1 MSRRAPASDAAR
13 LRAVKRRIWTAP
25 QRFRASCALGIETL
39 LADEMRALPGVTE
52 LTSAPGVVHA
62 TGPFD
67 LAYAALLRLRSADA
81 LRIRIGDEAA
91 VTFPMLRDHLARLDW
106 SLWLPRRCR
115 LDVRVRSRASRL
127 RDDAGIEHTL
137 RQAVRDHGVEDR
149 AGDDAPEAAVRIEL
163 SHDRATVWLDAA
175 GAPLYRRSGT
185 RWTAPTSL
193 RETTAAALCLLGVPR
208 DADLIVDPFC
218 GSGTLLEE
226 AASWLDDACPGARRD
241 FALEASPAWKEARM
255 RHARRTFCPEPP
267 PAPAT
272 LVGSDVDEEALA
284 AAHANL
290 ARAGLEAR
298 VTLSR
303 VDARDVDLATLVEGS
318 GARRPL
324 LLSNPPYGR
333 RAEAIGATPEALLA
347 QVLSGA
353 AGWAFVLAFPEPDAI
368 AAVPGVTIER
378 VLPIR
383 MRGLPNALVAG
394 RIEGGDSARPRGSE
408 GR

>member
-13 LRAVKRRIWTAP
+13 LRAVKRRIWGVP

-39 LADEMRALPGVTE
+39 LAEEVRALPGATE
-52 LTSAPGVVHA
+52 LASAPGVVHA

-67 LAYAALLRLRSADA
+67 LVYAALLRLRTADA

-91 VTFPMLRDHLARLDW
+91 ATFPMLRDHLARLDW

-115 LDVRVRSRASRL
+115 MDVRVRSRGSRL
-127 RDDAGIEHTL
+127 RDDDGIERTL
-137 RQAVRDHGVEDR
+137 RQAVRDHGVDDR
-149 AGDDAPEAAVRIEL
+149 AGDDAPDAAVRIEL
-163 SHDRATVWLDAA
+163 SHDRALVWLDAA
-175 GAPLYRRSGT
+175 GAPLYRRTGT

-193 RETTAAALCLLGVPR
+193 RETTAAALCLAGVPR

-226 AASWLDDACPGARRD
+226 AASWLDDACPGARRG
-241 FALEASPAWKEARM
+241 FALGASPAWKEARM
-255 RHARRTFCPEPP
+255 RHARRTLCPEGPS
-267 PAPAT
+267 APAA

-290 ARAGLEAR
+290 ERAGLVPR

-303 VDARDVDLATLVEGS
+303 ADARDVDLSALVARC

-324 LLSNPPYGR
+324 LLANPPYGR
-333 RAEAIGATPEALLA
+333 RAEAIGATPEALLG
-347 QVLSGA
+347 QVLAGASGWSFA
-353 AGWAFVLAFPEPDAI
+353 LAYPEPDAI

-378 VLPIR
+378 AVPIR
-383 MRGLPNALVAG
+383 MRGLPNALVTG
-394 RIEGGDSARPRGSE
+394 RVEGGESARPRGAP

>member
-1 MSRRAPASDAAR
+1 MSRRAPVSDAAR
-13 LRAVKRRIWTAP
+13 LRAVKRRIWNAP

-39 LADEMRALPGVTE
+39 LADEMRALPGATE
-52 LTSAPGVVHA
+52 LASAPGVVHA
-62 TGPFD
+62 TGPFEMV
-67 LAYAALLRLRSADA
+67 YAALLRLRSADV

-127 RDDAGIEHTL
+127 RDDEGIEHTL
-137 RQAVRDHGVEDR
+137 RQAVRDHGVDDR
-149 AGDDAPEAAVRIEL
+149 GGDEAPEAAVRIEV
-163 SHDRATVWLDAA
+163 SHDRAVVWLDAA
-175 GAPLYRRSGT
+175 GAPLYRRSGV

-226 AASWLDDACPGARRD
+226 AASWLDDACPGARRA
-241 FALEASPAWKEARM
+241 FALETSPAWKEARM
-255 RHARRTFCPEPP
+255 RHARRTFCPGG
-267 PAPAT
+267 PAAAAT
-272 LVGSDVDEEALA
+272 LIGMDLDEEALA

-290 ARAGLEAR
+290 ARSGPE
-298 VTLSR
+298 SR
-303 VDARDVDLATLVEGS
+303 IALTRADARDVDLPALAERS

-333 RAEAIGATPEALLA
+333 RAEAVGATPEALLA

-353 AGWAFVLAFPEPDAI
+353 SGWSFALAFPEPDAI
-368 AAVPGVTIER
+368 AAVPGVTVER

-383 MRGLPNALVAG
+383 MRGLPNALVTG
-394 RIEGGDSARPRGSE
+394 RIERGIPH
-408 GR
+408 GP